1 MHKNSEKLIYIVAE
15 HFENRIKPVTYELA
29 ACACKISKLYSAGI
43 RFVIIG
49 KETEK
54 LSYEIANRTG
64 FDVISIE
71 INELAFHNAQIYKM
85 ALKELAGES
94 RPSFFL
100 FANTPNGLDAACG
113 LAVSIGAA
121 SVTGVEDLDKIGGKL
136 CFRKQMF
143 YGKINAHIASDSDML
158 IITVHP
164 GSFGMYRPEGQ
175 KPGSVE
181 TRRIQYSSEI
191 TPVTVKKRHELHD
204 SSISDARVIVSA
216 GNGIGDRENLDLIQ
230 RLAGIFPGSAV
241 GGSRILVDRGWLE
254 YRQQIGLTG
263 TQVAPELYIACG
275 ISGASQHVAGM
286 KGSGFVVA
294 INRDP
299 KAAIFN
305 ESDVCVVEDLNKF
318 IPAFIEEYENESTE

>member
-1 MHKNSEKLIYIVAE
+1 MYKDSEKLIYIIAE

-29 ACACKISKLYSAGI
+29 ACACKISKLCPACI
-43 RFVIIG
+43 RVVIIG

-54 LSYEIANRTG
+54 LSYEIAHRTG

-85 ALKELAGES
+85 VLKALAGEC

-100 FANTPNGLDAACG
+100 FANTPHGLDAACG
-113 LAVSIGAA
+113 LAVSIGAS
-121 SVTGVEDLDKIGGKL
+121 SVTGVEDVDKIGGRL

-143 YGKINAHIASDSDML
+143 YGKINAHITSDSDII
-158 IITVHP
+158 IITIQP
-164 GSFGMYRPEGQ
+164 GSFGIYRPENR

-181 TRRIQYSSEI
+181 TRKIQYSPEI
-191 TPVTVKKRHELHD
+191 TPVTVKKRPELHD

-216 GNGIGDRENLDLIQ
+216 GNGIGDRENLDLIY
-230 RLAGIFPGSAV
+230 RLADVFPGSAV

-263 TQVAPELYIACG
+263 RQAAPELYVACG

-294 INRDP
+294 INKDP
-299 KAAIFN
+299 GAAIFN
-305 ESDVCVVEDLNKF
+305 ESDICVVDDLKTF
-318 IPAFIEEYENESTE
+318 IPAFIEEYEKESTG